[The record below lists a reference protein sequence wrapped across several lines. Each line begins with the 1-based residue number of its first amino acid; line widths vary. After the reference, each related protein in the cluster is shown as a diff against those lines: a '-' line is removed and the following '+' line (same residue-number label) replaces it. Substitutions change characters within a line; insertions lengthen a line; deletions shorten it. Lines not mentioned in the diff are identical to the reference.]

1 MKRGSFMANVV
12 AVLLVSILV
21 TLPMPLRAQEATGIV
36 AEITEVLSQYEKI
49 WNSQDFS
56 RLRELWDTDDPE
68 PYYVPEEIEEPLIG
82 WPALNRYWNPPRP
95 GGKSMLEAF
104 RWGFSNVRARLLA
117 PDLALSIFDHRF
129 EMKLRGE
136 RNKPRAGFD
145 RCIGIFRKKPEG
157 WRFILYAQCP
167 LGPEA
172 YVRALCGKIVSPDF
186 EDFRKK
192 VQEKEQQ

>member
-1 MKRGSFMANVV
+1 MANVV
-12 AVLLVSILV
+12 AVLLVSTLV
-21 TLPMPLRAQEATGIV
+21 TLPTPLSAQEGTGIV
-36 AEITEVLSQYEKI
+36 AEITELLTQYEKI
-49 WNSQDFS
+49 WNSQDFP

-82 WPALNRYWNPPRP
+82 WPALNRYWSPPRP

-117 PDLALSIFDHRF
+117 PDLALSIFDHRY

-136 RNKPRAGFD
+136 RNKPSAGFD

-167 LGPEA
+167 LGPET
-172 YVRALCGKIVSPDF
+172 YVRALRGKIVSPDF

-192 VQEKEQQ
+192 IQEKEKE